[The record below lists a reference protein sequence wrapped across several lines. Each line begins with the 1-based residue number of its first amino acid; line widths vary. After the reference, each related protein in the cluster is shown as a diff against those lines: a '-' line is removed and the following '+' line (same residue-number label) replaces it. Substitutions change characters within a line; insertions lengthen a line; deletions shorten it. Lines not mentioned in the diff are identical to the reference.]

1 MGTWITDCVKNHPRC
16 INDSRPFIP
25 TRLLDVAAFQNSD
38 DIRLVMLDVKLSP
51 TRYVALSH
59 CWGPTTQLPITTT
72 VSTLENRMQ
81 RIKFSHLSQT
91 FQDAVKLVKQL
102 GQHYLWIDS
111 LCIIQDDK
119 TDWAI
124 EAAAMAA
131 VYGNSIFTIF
141 ALSSQNSTG

>member
-1 MGTWITDCVKNHPRC
+1 
-16 INDSRPFIP
+16 
-25 TRLLDVAAFQNSD
+25 
-38 DIRLVMLDVKLSP
+38 
-51 TRYVALSH
+51 
-59 CWGPTTQLPITTT
+59 
-72 VSTLENRMQ
+72 MQ